1 MIPRLLCAV
10 LITVVAF
17 EVATAGDS
25 VNPNLSFL
33 ADDAAHPL
41 KIAEITDISNV
52 ALPNANVVLLGGHLV
67 RVSLY
72 GRSGTPESK
81 VFPDDSDLYK
91 DIRMLIFVDCN
102 IKQELPTYFGGLQ
115 SLTHFEAPGNAISAN
130 IEMHRSPPM
139 LKVFR
144 VSNTSMTGLADRFL
158 ASAPNMEVFD
168 IINTKMT
175 LTPSIVLRAMPKL
188 RRASFSTGSISGT
201 DGKWEQVIGPD
212 YEVFK
217 WKSAG
222 PSGDAVV
229 VTRKSNDVLI
239 EGRPKQEVM
248 NELLK
253 PLLGENV
260 KNPDSYSSVPPLP
273 LPPSK

>member
-1 MIPRLLCAV
+1 MIPRLLSAV
-10 LITVVAF
+10 LISVVAF

-25 VNPNLSFL
+25 VNPDLSFL

-41 KIAEITDISNV
+41 KVAEITDVSNV
-52 ALPNANVVLLGGHLV
+52 ALSDANVVLLGGHLV

-72 GRSGTPESK
+72 GRSGIPGSK
-81 VFPDDSDLYK
+81 LFPDGPEQYK

-102 IKQELPTYFGGLQ
+102 IAQELPAYFGGLQ
-115 SLTHFEAPGNAISAN
+115 SLTHFEASGNAISAN

-144 VSNTSMTGLADRFL
+144 VSNTSLTGSVDRFL
-158 ASAPNMEVFD
+158 VSAANLEVFD
-168 IINTKMT
+168 IINTRMV

-212 YEVFK
+212 YEVSK
-217 WKSAG
+217 WKGAG

-248 NELLK
+248 DELLK
-253 PLLGENV
+253 PLQGENV
-260 KNPDSYSSVPPLP
+260 QNPDSSPPP
-273 LPPSK
+273 SPPSK